1 MLLQFGGFDGVLAF
15 GFVLVVVGLGLGL
28 VLAIAYMDH
37 RKEMRLIEEGA
48 YAEAAEDSRAWI
60 LALGLLLVAIGL
72 GNAIEGYLG
81 GTEVEGITAFLVG
94 LAALAYYA
102 IKRRQGGS
110 GATDRENTDDETS
123 A

>member
-1 MLLQFGGFDGVLAF
+1 MFLQLGGFEGLLAF
-15 GFVLVVVGLGLGL
+15 AFVIAVVGLGLAL

-60 LALGLLLVAIGL
+60 LAVGLLLVAVGL
-72 GNAIEGYLG
+72 GTGIESYLASG
-81 GTEVEGITAFLVG
+81 GVDGITAVFVG
-94 LAALAYYA
+94 LAALAYYV
-102 IKRRQGGS
+102 IKRRQGGTAANQS
-110 GATDRENTDDETS
+110 DDEAS

>member
-1 MLLQFGGFDGVLAF
+1 MFLQLGGFEGVVALGMIF
-15 GFVLVVVGLGLGL
+15 LVFGLGLAL
-28 VLAIAYMDH
+28 VLGIAYMDH

-60 LALGLLLVAIGL
+60 LAVGLLLVAVGL
-72 GNAIEGYLG
+72 GNAIESYLG
-81 GTEVEGITAFLVG
+81 GAGIEGITAFLVG

-102 IKRRQGGS
+102 IKRRQGGAS
-110 GATDRENTDDETS
+110 EDRESGDETS

>member
-1 MLLQFGGFDGVLAF
+1 MLLQMGGFDGLLAF

-72 GNAIEGYLG
+72 GNAVEAFLG
-81 GTEVEGITAFLVG
+81 GTEIDGITAFLVG

-102 IKRRQGGS
+102 IKRRQGSAPG
-110 GATDRENTDDETS
+110 EDETS

>member
-1 MLLQFGGFDGVLAF
+1 MILQFGAF
-15 GFVLVVVGLGLGL
+15 EGLVALGMIFVVFGLGLAL
-28 VLAIAYMDH
+28 VLGIAYMDH

-60 LALGLLLVAIGL
+60 LAVGLLLVAIGL
-72 GNAIEGYLG
+72 GNAIESYLG
-81 GTEVEGITAFLVG
+81 GAGIEGITAFLVG

-102 IKRRQGGS
+102 IKRRQGRS
-110 GATDRENTDDETS
+110 GTVGEGGDDETS

>member
-1 MLLQFGGFDGVLAF
+1 MVLQLGGFEGVVAL
-15 GFVLVVVGLGLGL
+15 GMIFVVFGLGLAL
-28 VLAIAYMDH
+28 VLGIAYMDH

-60 LALGLLLVAIGL
+60 LAVGLLLVAVGL
-72 GNAIEGYLG
+72 GNAIESYLG
-81 GTEVEGITAFLVG
+81 GAGIEGITAFLVG

-102 IKRRQGGS
+102 IKRRQGQS
-110 GATDRENTDDETS
+110 SAATADGDDEAS